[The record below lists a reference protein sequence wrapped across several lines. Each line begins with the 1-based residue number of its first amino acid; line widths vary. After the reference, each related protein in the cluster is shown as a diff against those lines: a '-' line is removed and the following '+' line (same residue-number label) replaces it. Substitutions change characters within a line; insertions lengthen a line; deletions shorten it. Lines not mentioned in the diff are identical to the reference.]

1 MAKIILGTRDLR
13 DKKFYDIDMI
23 ISIHDK
29 AKKSFS
35 KFTCFKPGREIF
47 GHFT

>member
-1 MAKIILGTRDLR
+1 MAKIILGSRQLI
-13 DKKFYDIDMI
+13 DKNLYEKEKI
-23 ISIHDK
+23 INIHDK